1 MKAIYFTAGL
11 FFIMSFG
18 GFAQE
23 FIPQNNSET
32 TDQTVIGGFFS
43 FDNKLSTL
51 HGANVWFSGGTFG
64 IVIDHQMRIGLGGY
78 SLKTKSMFDYANP
91 AEDYKEYLL
100 NNELGYFGLAFEYV
114 FFPDAPV
121 HITIPV
127 LLAGGS
133 AKIKQEVPLNQLSF
147 PDPQGIESTYW
158 ALVEKSNLAVIEPG
172 INIELEI
179 LPWMRLDLGTSY
191 RFVLGSELE
200 SILNSDRNL
209 SGASFHAGLKF
220 SCF

>member
-1 MKAIYFTAGL
+1 MKSIYLTAGL
-11 FFIMSFG
+11 LFITSFG

-23 FIPQNNSET
+23 SIPNNNHET
-32 TDQTVIGGFFS
+32 KEPSVIGGFFS

-64 IVIDHQMRIGLGGY
+64 IVINHQMRIGLGGY

-91 AEDYKEYLL
+91 VEDNQVYQF
-100 NNELGYFGLAFEYV
+100 NNEIGYFGLAFEYV

-121 HITIPV
+121 HITTPV

-133 AKIKQEVPLNQLSF
+133 AKIKQEVPLNQVTF
-147 PDPQGIESTYW
+147 PDPQGIEDTYW
-158 ALVEKSNLAVIEPG
+158 ATVEKSILCVIEPG

-179 LPWMRLDLGTSY
+179 LPWMSLDIGTSY
-191 RFVLGSELE
+191 RFVLGSELNT
-200 SILNSDRNL
+200 IPNTDRNL
-209 SGASFHAGLKF
+209 SGASFHTGLKF